1 MAISDDF
8 ISYLR
13 TVDLAAKFHP
23 TQSLCTVLSPNH
35 LVKLLHTDHL
45 LEELALLQPIK
56 GRRLACEF
64 KDCLWISGSDRHDH
78 FSATPHLRVDVEA
91 HVQSHLDALGGESM
105 KTPVLW
111 KDVPLAQSS
120 DGLDIFPCF
129 WKCNIMWEAPKGAQL
144 LEHLVEVHYPG
155 YVMYSCPMCR
165 MNLAL
170 EVEEEEGEDVPT
182 HVRVNMALIFRN
194 MNLRQDAMKIHDAP
208 DVQAQRILLEH
219 YKEGCPEFSPWKSPL
234 WNDLPDDLKERLDE
248 QLKAL
253 SVAAEKQSVQ

>member
-1 MAISDDF
+1 MAISYDF
-8 ISYLR
+8 IAYLR

-23 TQSLCTVLSPNH
+23 TQSLSTVLPPSH
-35 LVKLLHTDHL
+35 LVKLLLADHL
-45 LEELALLQPIK
+45 LEKLTPLQPTK
-56 GRRLACEF
+56 GRRIACDF

-91 HVQSHLDALGGESM
+91 HAQSHLDALGGNNM
-105 KTPVLW
+105 KTPILW

-120 DGLDIFPCF
+120 DGLDVFPCF
-129 WKCNIMWEAPKGAQL
+129 WKCNIMCEAPKGAQL
-144 LEHLVEVHYPG
+144 LEHLVEAHYPG

-170 EVEEEEGEDVPT
+170 EVEEEENVPT
-182 HVRVNMALIFRN
+182 HVRANMALI
-194 MNLRQDAMKIHDAP
+194 LRRMSLRRDSMKIHDAP

-219 YKEGCPEFSPWKSPL
+219 YKEGCPEFSPWTSPL
-234 WNDLPDDLKERLDE
+234 WTDLPNDLKGRLGE

-253 SVAAEKQSVQ
+253 SAAADKQSAR

>member
-8 ISYLR
+8 IAYLR

-45 LEELALLQPIK
+45 LEELTLLQPVK

-91 HVQSHLDALGGESM
+91 HVQSHLDALGGERM
-105 KTPVLW
+105 ITPVLW

-129 WKCNIMWEAPKGAQL
+129 WRCNIMWEAPKGARL
-144 LEHLVEVHYPG
+144 LEHLVQAHYPG

-170 EVEEEEGEDVPT
+170 EVEEEENAPT
-182 HVRVNMALIFRN
+182 HVRVNMALI
-194 MNLRQDAMKIHDAP
+194 LKAHDAP
-208 DVQAQRILLEH
+208 DVLAQRILLEH
-219 YKEGCPEFSPWKSPL
+219 YKEGCPEFSPWKSPV
-234 WNDLPDDLKERLDE
+234 WDNLPDDLKERLGE

-253 SVAAEKQSVQ
+253 STAAGRQSA